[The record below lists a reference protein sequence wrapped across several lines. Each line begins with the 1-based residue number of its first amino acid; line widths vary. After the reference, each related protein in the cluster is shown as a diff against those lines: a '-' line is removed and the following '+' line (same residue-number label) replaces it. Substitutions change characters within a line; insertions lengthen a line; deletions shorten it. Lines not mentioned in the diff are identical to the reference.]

1 MEGPAG
7 TSITYVQNLSSDF
20 IAANRVHVVRV
31 AALLPNGQH
40 FRQVQIKNICFVH
53 KTHQIAKLQKKC
65 MVAVGLE
72 PASPQLSARHSS
84 TEPH

>member
-40 FRQVQIKNICFVH
+40 FRQVQIKNIRFIH
-53 KTHQIAKLQKKC
+53 KTHQIAKLQKK
-65 MVAVGLE
+65 VHGGSGIRTSIPSVISQALF
-72 PASPQLSARHSS
+72 H
-84 TEPH
+84 